1 MSNDSRYLRTAK
13 NNLSYISTIPLLSS
27 DSTTPDYQKIFNT
40 LKTLLLDGSF
50 ELSLLHIQHLSDK
63 LKSTTSSTSPS
74 PLLTSESSSQD
85 DITVTSQVNSLDTQ
99 ELNLELTSAMD
110 TQESDITA
118 SSDEGSKSLMRSPK
132 KLKSSAKSSEDGEFE
147 TVVKVLCDHE
157 DPVKALSEFYTKFVE
172 NGPEREKERDELKRA
187 SPVFKLYNE
196 KALNDQDRYLDTLG
210 GLLRQV
216 LIYCCRVG

>member
-1 MSNDSRYLRTAK
+1 M
-13 NNLSYISTIPLLSS
+13 
-27 DSTTPDYQKIFNT
+27 
-40 LKTLLLDGSF
+40 
-50 ELSLLHIQHLSDK
+50 
-63 LKSTTSSTSPS
+63 
-74 PLLTSESSSQD
+74 
-85 DITVTSQVNSLDTQ
+85 TSQVNSLDTQ

-216 LIYCCRVG
+216 LIYGCRVG